1 MTNKQTLIG
10 KMKNDSKNKNFSSEE
25 FNKMSSEE
33 KILKIA
39 EGLTPPPGIAENVA
53 LNSVLNR
60 IEQSEPSKTFQIK
73 RVFQAAA
80 AVIVLLLSVYTLSSV
95 FSKETISTKF
105 AQQTEI
111 SLPDSSHVMLN
122 AFSKII
128 WSRKHFAKKRLIALN
143 GEAYFD
149 VKKGSEFVIDTKNG
163 TVEILG
169 TQLNVFSR
177 NDEFWVSC
185 ISGKVRVT
193 SDNQQQTIIQGEMAE
208 LTSKGLIKTSKKHI
222 EQTVSWTNGEFYF
235 EDKPLVSIFAELE
248 RQFDVS
254 INFEN
259 QEKRLIT
266 VGFSNKNLIEALDI
280 VCIPMGLN
288 YEVQK
293 NQKIRIYQ
301 K

>member
-1 MTNKQTLIG
+1 MEARNNSENINLTPQE
-10 KMKNDSKNKNFSSEE
+10 FSEM
-25 FNKMSSEE
+25 NSEE
-33 KILKIA
+33 KILKMASGII
-39 EGLTPPPGIAENVA
+39 PPSGMSESDA
-53 LNSVLNR
+53 LNSILNK
-60 IEQSEPSKTFQIK
+60 IEKTTPTKTFQIK
-73 RVFQAAA
+73 RILQAAA
-80 AVIVLLLSVYTLSSV
+80 AIVILLLSVYSV
-95 FSKETISTKF
+95 NAYLLKERATTQF
-105 AQQTEI
+105 AEQKEI
-111 SLPDSSHVMLN
+111 ALPDGSEVKLN
-122 AFSKII
+122 AFSKIV
-128 WSRKHFAKKRLIALN
+128 WSRKHFAKRRMIALS

-149 VKKGSEFVIDTKNG
+149 VKKGDEFIIKTKKG
-163 TVEILG
+163 KIEILG

-193 SDNQQQTIIQGEMAE
+193 SNNQEQIILPGEIAK
-208 LTSKGLIKTSKKHI
+208 LTPEGLIKTSKKNI

-248 RQFDVS
+248 RQFGIS
-254 INFEN
+254 IDFEKG
-259 QEKRLIT
+259 EERLIT

-293 NQKIRIYQ
+293 NKKVRIYKKQ